1 MLSIILPRQKS
12 AGLRMAGD
20 SIEKATT
27 DRKQVLVTRWSAV
40 YWQARELFPRQGW
53 RCLRTGLYSSSLS
66 CSSGR
71 SNPRATHLLSQWMS
85 PGYMY
90 DSAGKILQ
98 GSIRQNLSAKCRNNL
113 TLHGSFG
120 ILPRHDKSR
129 VGLCSNPGYLWNM
142 GHIL

>member
-27 DRKQVLVTRWSAV
+27 DRKQVLSLDGVLYIGKLV
-40 YWQARELFPRQGW
+40 FPRQGW

-71 SNPRATHLLSQWMS
+71 SNPRATHLVSQWMS

-98 GSIRQNLSAKCRNNL
+98 GSIRQSLSAKCRNNL

-129 VGLCSNPGYLWNM
+129 VGLCSNPGYLMNI